1 MCHLDL
7 KKTHCNCVLCLT
19 HFLIVGVGL
28 ETVAYDNLET
38 YENTVRSAATSSD
51 FSGTLILICCLA
63 HRRWQENS

>member
-7 KKTHCNCVLCLT
+7 KKTHCNCALCLT

-51 FSGTLILICCLA
+51 FSGALILICCSA
-63 HRRWQENS
+63 HRRWAGK